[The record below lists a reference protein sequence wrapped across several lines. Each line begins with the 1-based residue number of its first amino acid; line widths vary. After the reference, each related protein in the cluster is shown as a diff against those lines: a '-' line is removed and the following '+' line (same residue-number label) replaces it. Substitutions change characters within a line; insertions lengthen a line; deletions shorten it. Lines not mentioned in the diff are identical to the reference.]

1 MSYSK
6 ACCSL
11 PPVVSDYKY
20 IGDMDKVDDLSVYTV
35 GPKVLQ
41 ISFSW

>member
-20 IGDMDKVDDLSVYTV
+20 TGEMEKFENLSIYTV
-35 GPKVLQ
+35 GPKV
-41 ISFSW
+41 